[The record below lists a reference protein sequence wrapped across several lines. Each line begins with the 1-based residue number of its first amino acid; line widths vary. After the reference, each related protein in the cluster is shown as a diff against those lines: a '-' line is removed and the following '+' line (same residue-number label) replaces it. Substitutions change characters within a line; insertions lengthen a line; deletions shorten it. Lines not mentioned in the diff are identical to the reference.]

1 MAPNQPPET
10 ERASTE
16 ETRPK
21 GILERM
27 HKYLLLL
34 AILAATVTYNAG
46 LAPPGGVWA
55 DDADGHIAGDPILQ
69 VRCSLNEL

>member
-1 MAPNQPPET
+1 MPAETGHASAEEEPP
-10 ERASTE
+10 
-16 ETRPK
+16 RPK

-46 LAPPGGVWA
+46 LSAPRRRLG
-55 DDADGHIAGDPILQ
+55 
-69 VRCSLNEL
+69 